1 MKFSGSQLPSPKRFM
16 ERYEKASEQ
25 ENILLIGAVGAGKS
39 ATINTLC
46 ASLSGEKLYRAPVG
60 SQSGESGKRTTTHL
74 IWYDKCGIDE
84 KRLKEMRVPRYFPNL
99 VDMTGLNNENSPQ
112 QRKLLDMI
120 ITGRI
125 WNKTSIPAIL
135 DVQRT
140 QGDRKLER
148 MFPLVYRG
156 RRIHK
161 ILFVASATD
170 RIPTELIECVKN
182 VAQPDG
188 SAQYLNPRYIPIFG
202 LLTKEDMV
210 SKTKIDL
217 NKKEQEFL
225 ECLGINADTSYSLW
239 QNSATGDYSYSV
251 LEFMDKLF
259 SPNIRYVLDEI
270 SILKLW
276 IGDLYENPSIFLAL
290 FLAVVV
296 IGFGL
301 NCFFPFYE
309 MIENSFGL
317 FTVVGKVS
325 RLFTSFRT

>member
-16 ERYEKASEQ
+16 ERYAKASEE

-39 ATINTLC
+39 ATINTMC
-46 ASLSGEKLYRAPVG
+46 ASLSGERLYRAPVG

-74 IWYDKCGIDE
+74 IWYNKCRIDE
-84 KRLKEMRVPRYFPNL
+84 KRMKEMRVPKYFPNL
-99 VDMTGLNNENSPQ
+99 VDMTGLGNEDSAQ

-120 ITGRI
+120 ITGKI
-125 WNKTSIPAIL
+125 WDKTSIPAIQ

-140 QGDRKLER
+140 QGDRRLER

-170 RIPTELIECVKN
+170 RIPTALIECVKS

-188 SAQYLNPRYIPIFG
+188 SATCLNPRYIPIFG
-202 LLTKEDMV
+202 LLSKHDLV
-210 SKTKIDL
+210 STTEIDL
-217 NKKEQEFL
+217 KKKEQEFL

-239 QNSATGDYSYSV
+239 QNSASGDYSFSN

-259 SPNIRYVLDEI
+259 SPDIRHVLDEI
-270 SILKLW
+270 SIVKLW
-276 IGDLYENPSIFLAL
+276 IGDLYEKPSL
-290 FLAVVV
+290 FLAII
-296 IGFGL
+296 IGIAAVFLGI
-301 NCFFPFYE
+301 NSFFPMYE
-309 MIENSFGL
+309 MMEGL
-317 FTVVGKVS
+317 LWSGRKKLGF
-325 RLFTSFRT
+325 